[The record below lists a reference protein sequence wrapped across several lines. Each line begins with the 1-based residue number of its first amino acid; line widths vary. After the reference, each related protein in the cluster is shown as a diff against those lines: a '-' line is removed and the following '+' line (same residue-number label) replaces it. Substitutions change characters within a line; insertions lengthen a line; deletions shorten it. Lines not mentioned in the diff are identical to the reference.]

1 MDMALKANSYKAI
14 SILVIALLVS
24 TGCASKSASKTAKLS
39 VPSISVDPP
48 DKWHA
53 TAVGV
58 VANGSPDLSRWWEQ
72 LSDATLTDLINR
84 ALKSNPDLGT
94 AQARLRQSRA
104 DWNAAKA
111 GLLPSL
117 GASAAATGKQIGSS
131 SFSPGFDASWEP
143 DIYGATRKGIA
154 AANADLQAT
163 DDDLRNTQVSLAAEV
178 ARNYIELRTLQA
190 RMNIAERSESI
201 QEETLELTGFRSQA
215 GLVSSVDVEQA
226 RTNLEQTRAQ
236 IPVLDSSISQ
246 AMHRISVLIGVEP
259 GALTAQLTKP
269 APVPAAP
276 EQIAIS
282 IPAETL
288 RQRPDIRAAEEK
300 IVAETARSA
309 QAATRR
315 YPTFSLA
322 GNLGTN
328 LVQGALSGGTSILAS
343 LAANTFATIF
353 DGGRIR
359 EQIAAQNAVQ
369 EQAVSS
375 YESKILTALEEVENA
390 LVAFENNRQRLDSL
404 NQAASAADNAFELA
418 RNQYSAGLIDFQRVL
433 DTQRTALTVQDNI
446 ATTQGD
452 RLTALVQLY
461 KALGGGWTPENNVST
476 GKNTA

>member
-1 MDMALKANSYKAI
+1 MAMKAHLYKPI

-24 TGCASKSASKTAKLS
+24 TGCASTSASKTAKLA
-39 VPSISVDPP
+39 VPSISVHPP
-48 DKWHA
+48 NTWHA

-84 ALKSNPDLGT
+84 ALKSNPDLST

-104 DWNAAKA
+104 DRNVAKA

-117 GASAAATGKQIGSS
+117 GASAAVSAKQSGSS
-131 SFSPGFDASWEP
+131 SYSPGFDASWEP

-154 AANADLQAT
+154 AANADLEAT

-201 QEETLELTGFRSQA
+201 QSETLELTGFRSQA

-226 RTNLEQTRAQ
+226 RTNLAQTRAQ

-269 APVPAAP
+269 APVPTAP
-276 EQIAIS
+276 EQIGIS

-288 RQRPDIRAAEEK
+288 RQRPDIRAA
-300 IVAETARSA
+300 

-322 GNLGTN
+322 GSLGTS
-328 LVQGALSGGTSILAS
+328 LVQGVLSGGTSVLAS
-343 LAANTFATIF
+343 LAANTLATIF

-369 EQAVSS
+369 EQAVSN
-375 YESKILTALEEVENA
+375 YESKVLTALEEVENA
-390 LVAFENNRQRLDSL
+390 LVAFENNRARLDSL
-404 NQAASAADNAFELA
+404 NQAANSANNAFELA

-433 DTQRTALTVQDNI
+433 DTQRTSLTVQDNI

-461 KALGGGWTPENNVST
+461 KALGGGWTTENNVSAE
-476 GKNTA
+476 KKTA